1 MVFVADSFGVSFRG
15 RTVLRSATVWAEAGR
30 ITAVFGRNGCGK
42 SSLLRAALGLGPR
55 DFGTVRF
62 RDRVYERPRL
72 PALAREGLF
81 YLPDRD
87 LMSRRRTLSWHLD
100 ALRAWTGSPPGDEA
114 IPDWLEIEG
123 LLARRPTEM
132 SAGERRRAELALA
145 IVRRPL
151 CLVADEPFS
160 GLGPLDRTRVARA
173 LRTLAVGG
181 CAIVA
186 TGQEVEDLLRC
197 ADLVVWMTAGTTH
210 WLGSSGEARCHPE
223 FRREYLGG
231 SVDDLFD

>member
-15 RTVLRSATVWAEAGR
+15 RTVLRSATVWAERGR
-30 ITAVFGRNGCGK
+30 ITAVLGRNGCGK
-42 SSLLRAALGLGPR
+42 TSLIRAALGLGPR

-62 RDRVYERPRL
+62 RARVYERPRL
-72 PALAREGLF
+72 SALARDGLF

-87 LMSRRRTLSWHLD
+87 LMSRRRTFGWHLS
-100 ALRAWTGSPPGDEA
+100 AVRAWTGAPPGPA
-114 IPDWLEIEG
+114 GPAWLEVED
-123 LLARRPTEM
+123 LVDRKPEAM
-132 SAGERRRAELALA
+132 SSGERRRAELALA
-145 IVRRPL
+145 LLRRPL

-160 GLGPLDRTRVARA
+160 ALGPLDRAQVARA
-173 LRTLAVGG
+173 LRALAAGG

-186 TGQEVEDLLRC
+186 TGHEVEDLLRC

-210 WLGSSGEARCHPE
+210 WLGSSGEARRHPQ

-231 SVDDLFD
+231 RPDGGFD

>member
-30 ITAVFGRNGCGK
+30 TTAVLGRNGCGK

-81 YLPDRD
+81 YLPDRE
-87 LMSRRRTLSWHLD
+87 LMSRRRTFGWHLD
-100 ALRAWTGSPPGDEA
+100 ALRAWTGAPPREST
-114 IPDWLEIEG
+114 IPNWLEVG
-123 LLARRPTEM
+123 DLLDRRSTEM

-173 LRTLAVGG
+173 LRTLALSG

-210 WLGSSGEARCHPE
+210 WLGSSGEARCHAQ
-223 FRREYLGG
+223 FRRQCLGG
-231 SVDDLFD
+231 SLDHLFD